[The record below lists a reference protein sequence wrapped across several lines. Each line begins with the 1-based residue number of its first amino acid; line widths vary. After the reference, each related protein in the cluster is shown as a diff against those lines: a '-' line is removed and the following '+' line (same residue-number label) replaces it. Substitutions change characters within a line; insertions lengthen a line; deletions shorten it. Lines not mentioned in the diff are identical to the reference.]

1 MSMSL
6 NAKNSVKHHAVHKT
20 AWFRYS
26 NDIYKNTL
34 FKKAMSFAFIL
45 ITIFSLISIA
55 YGNKVADEK
64 KKESVI
70 QGK

>member
-6 NAKNSVKHHAVHKT
+6 NAINSVKLHSAHKP

-34 FKKAMSFAFIL
+34 LRKAMSFAFIL
-45 ITIFSLISIA
+45 ITIYSLISIA
-55 YGNKVADEK
+55 YGNKAADEK

>member
-1 MSMSL
+1 MSL
-6 NAKNSVKHHAVHKT
+6 NAINSVKHHAAHKT

-26 NDIYKNTL
+26 NYTYKNTL
-34 FKKAMSFAFIL
+34 FKKAMSFAFNLIAIL
-45 ITIFSLISIA
+45 SLISIA
-55 YGNKVADEK
+55 YGNKAADEM

>member
-1 MSMSL
+1 MLMSL
-6 NAKNSVKHHAVHKT
+6 NAMNSVKHQAAHKT

-34 FKKAMSFAFIL
+34 LKNVMSFAFIL
-45 ITIFSLISIA
+45 IAISLLLSIA
-55 YGNKVADEK
+55 YGNKAADEK